1 MPLPRRS
8 FLKKG
13 VLSAI
18 SAGLMLGLTRAA
30 VGQTQHDKTTTPQTA
45 ATMPLA
51 AQTDPVFQFSAATF
65 KPYVGS
71 IFTAPN
77 ALGERIPMTLIS
89 LKEFTPK
96 QPSRTT
102 SRFVKTESFS
112 LTFKA
117 DAELP
122 PFTSIH
128 KINHPALGDFSLFL
142 TNRIADNGDRLY
154 DAVINHLP

>member
-1 MPLPRRS
+1 MLLPRRS
-8 FLKKG
+8 FLKTG

-18 SAGLMLGLTRAA
+18 YAGLVLGVARAA
-30 VGQTQHDKTTTPQTA
+30 VGQTSHDRTPTPQTA

-51 AQTDPVFQFSAATF
+51 AQTDPVFQFSSATF

-77 ALGERIPMTLIS
+77 ALGERIPMTLLS
-89 LKEFTPK
+89 LNEFTPK
-96 QPSRTT
+96 QPSKVTR
-102 SRFVKTESFS
+102 SYIRTESFT
-112 LTFKA
+112 LVFKA

-128 KINHPALGDFSLFL
+128 KMNHPALGDFSLFL
-142 TNRIADNGDRLY
+142 TNRTADNGDRLY
-154 DAVINHLP
+154 EAVINHIP